1 MTSDPH
7 RKLTPRATAVLVA
20 LRSGSRRLASMADA
34 IADDSTRK
42 TAALLADMVADGL
55 IRAYGPP
62 GRSRSWGLTS
72 DGLAWLQTR
81 GLDAARSVKDELDAD
96 TNPAQVT
103 R

>member
-1 MTSDPH
+1 MSDPH
-7 RKLTPRATAVLVA
+7 RELTPRATAVLVA
-20 LRSGSRRLASMADA
+20 LRSGPRRLASMADA

-42 TAALLADMVADGL
+42 TAALLVDMVADGL

-62 GRSRSWGLTS
+62 GRALSWGLTS

-81 GLDAARSVKDELDAD
+81 GLDAAQSVKDELYPAAD
-96 TNPAQVT
+96 SAQGA